1 MPHTTSK
8 FKAVHIPF
16 FLHTSTTTT
25 TTQPATMPPKPPLP
39 DELEFDQ
46 PLTLLELPGGNLNS
60 ESIMWYFMSS
70 PFFDGASNNVA
81 LFTQLRNTPGG
92 QAILDSHVKF
102 QEALQQ
108 RYPLGLQFIVTQEP
122 QGPGQGWVIQRQ
134 MKERVV
140 EEGKERVKVEIQ
152 GTYYTVGT
160 RILMAPSL
168 LDVLQTRLLTTSVY
182 LQEVFEISKSMS
194 HYSPA
199 TGHTYLPP
207 TYESAPK
214 AIASSRLGT
223 PGPEA
228 ETSSQVGSSQPVV
241 GTETSETEFSDAF
254 FMSSFI
260 LTQRHGNEYMDE
272 NPLVGEPGAFVYGT
286 TTRQVEARNKAQAE
300 KAASQASLS
309 NTQSTILTVLPKGT
323 ESGVDTPKPAVTPK
337 PPPTP
342 MPADISGPSRKGSVS
357 GVQKLSKKERRKS
370 KGLASPITPNAPT
383 GLPGP

>member
-1 MPHTTSK
+1 
-8 FKAVHIPF
+8 
-16 FLHTSTTTT
+16 
-25 TTQPATMPPKPPLP
+25 MPPKPPLP
-39 DELEFDQ
+39 DEIEFDQ

-81 LFTQLRNTPGG
+81 LFTQLHNTPGG
-92 QAILDSHVKF
+92 QAILDSRIKF
-102 QEALQQ
+102 QEALQT
-108 RYPLGLQFIVTQEP
+108 RYPLGLQFIVVEEP

-207 TYESAPK
+207 SYEAAPK
-214 AIASSRLGT
+214 VIASSRLGT
-223 PGPEA
+223 PGLEA
-228 ETSSQVGSSQPVV
+228 ETSSQAGGSQPVV
-241 GTETSETEFSDAF
+241 GTETSETEFSNGF
-254 FMSSFI
+254 FMSSLI
-260 LTQRHGNEYMDE
+260 MTQRHGNEYMDE

-300 KAASQASLS
+300 KAALSSQASAS
-309 NTQSTILTVLPKGT
+309 NIQSTTLTVPPKGT
-323 ESGVDTPKPAVTPK
+323 ESGANTPKPSATPK
-337 PPPTP
+337 PVPTP
-342 MPADISGPSRKGSVS
+342 LPTDIAGPSRKGSVS
-357 GVQKLSKKERRKS
+357 GVTKLSKKERRKS

-383 GLPGP
+383 GPPGP